1 MISERSVIWHSA
13 ALSATGKPSSAGAK
27 LTEVLPSLAQ
37 ITCKVILILLYAL
50 AQKASAAA
58 TAAKIFVAA
67 ENRTT

>member
-1 MISERSVIWHSA
+1 M
-13 ALSATGKPSSAGAK
+13 
-27 LTEVLPSLAQ
+27 TEVLPSLAQ